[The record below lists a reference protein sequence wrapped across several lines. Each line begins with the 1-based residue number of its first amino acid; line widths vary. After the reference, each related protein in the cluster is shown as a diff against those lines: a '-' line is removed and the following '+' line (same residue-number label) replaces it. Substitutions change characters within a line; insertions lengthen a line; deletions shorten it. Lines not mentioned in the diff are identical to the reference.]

1 MSLFYSNNLFNSF
14 LYKETYLVE
23 SPLCRKCKQQEETAY
38 HLILECSNKSE
49 EARAIL
55 NQVIKDEEIQMAD
68 CTTLL
73 NGSRHPPFIKIC
85 LEILKQHDYKV
96 TVNL

>member
-1 MSLFYSNNLFNSF
+1 MSSVYNKAFLKLFIYYNLFTDS
-14 LYKETYLVE
+14 LWSIGK
-23 SPLCRKCKQQEETAY
+23 
-38 HLILECSNKSE
+38 